1 MSLTNEQHYDRILSN
16 PLQGVFKCLA
26 LSQAPT
32 MSRQLISAV
41 LLLALGTL
49 SSIIVSDAAPTSD
62 AVDIAL
68 ANEGDA
74 LLNQSPVATAE
85 PDVAPDV
92 SRKVTATITAYS
104 SEVRQTDDTPFTT
117 ASGSHVRYGVV
128 AANWLSIGTR
138 VRIPDIF
145 GDQIFVVEDRMS
157 ARHTD
162 RMDVW
167 LPTRAEAVHFGLRKA
182 EVEILS

>member
-1 MSLTNEQHYDRILSN
+1 
-16 PLQGVFKCLA
+16 
-26 LSQAPT
+26 

-49 SSIIVSDAAPTSD
+49 SSVIVSDAAPTSD

-74 LLNQSPVATAE
+74 LLNQRPVATAE

-128 AANWLSIGTR
+128 AAN
-138 VRIPDIF
+138 
-145 GDQIFVVEDRMS
+145 
-157 ARHTD
+157 
-162 RMDVW
+162 
-167 LPTRAEAVHFGLRKA
+167 
-182 EVEILS
+182 